1 MTLEPLGWFFLP
13 LGVLTLWRGPSLGL
27 FLLCP
32 ATLLGAA
39 AAIKLPALGA
49 ASIQP
54 AHLLLGFLAISFL
67 CERSLWQVALRSLAF
82 PNPGFWFALF
92 VVYGCM
98 SAFFLPRIFAGLSY
112 VYSLARFGD
121 DVGIEILP
129 LAPRPSNITQAAYLI
144 GNLVCFVVVT
154 AFARLHGS
162 SIIAKSIVLTAVLCL
177 VFAAADLL
185 TYVTNTQYL
194 LSFIRNANYRMLSD
208 GEIGGLKRIVGS
220 FSEAGAYS
228 YAALALYAFVLAL
241 WLEAYPMKRL
251 GLLCSL
257 LLATILLSTS
267 STAYAAVLVFSLITL
282 LGCLSRSAQNRATS
296 RQMSYVGLAFL
307 VLPIILMATMLLSG
321 VWSTITGLFE
331 ATIVNKLGSQS
342 GVERMLWNEQALVTF
357 LDTSGMGA
365 GVGSVRA
372 SSFIVALAA
381 SVGLPGVLLFAAFL
395 FRIWRTASVHARSSS
410 AEAIVMRAGT
420 AACLAQ
426 FIAATIS
433 AAGTDLG
440 LFFSVAAG
448 LASVPVNERIVGTE
462 WGRGAAAVPV
472 VTPPAG
478 SLPDALRLR

>member
-39 AAIKLPALGA
+39 AAIKLPAVGG

-54 AHLLLGFLAISFL
+54 AHLLLGFLTISVL
-67 CERSLWQVALRSLAF
+67 RERSLWQVALRSLAF
-82 PNPGFWFALF
+82 PNAGFWFALF
-92 VVYGCM
+92 VAYGCM
-98 SAFFLPRIFAGLSY
+98 SALFLPRIFAGLTY
-112 VYSLARFGD
+112 VFSLARFGD
-121 DVGIEILP
+121 DVGIQLLP
-129 LAPRPSNITQAAYLI
+129 LAPRSSNITQAAYLI
-144 GNLVCFVVVT
+144 GNFVCFAVV
-154 AFARLHGS
+154 AAYARMGGL
-162 SIIAKSIVLTAVLCL
+162 SIIARSIVLTAVLCL

-282 LGCLSRSAQNRATS
+282 LGCLSRSAHSKATS
-296 RQMSYVGLAFL
+296 RQMSYVGLTFL
-307 VLPIILMATMLLSG
+307 VLPIILMATMLLSS
-321 VWSTITGLFE
+321 VWSTITALFD
-331 ATIVNKLGSQS
+331 ATIANKLGSQS

-381 SVGLPGVLLFAAFL
+381 SVGVPGVLLFAAFL
-395 FRIWRTASVHARSSS
+395 FSLWRTASIHTNSSS
-410 AEAIVMRAGT
+410 LEPIVIRAGS

-440 LFFSVAAG
+440 LFFSIVAG
-448 LASVPVNERIVGTE
+448 LASVPVASRTIGTA
-462 WGRGAAAVPV
+462 WRRGSAAVPRS
-472 VTPPAG
+472 PP
-478 SLPDALRLR
+478 SALDILTR